1 MQDLTPWLLWW
12 KKATEVMIEKGKGSP
27 MSPQD
32 PKERK
37 IFILSDATGET
48 ALKVVKAALAQFQET
63 SVETVIRPGIARESQ
78 IEEIVE
84 EAKRTGGLI
93 VYTLVVPTLR
103 AFLVQ
108 LARERG
114 LECIDVLGP
123 MLIRLSDWLGQ
134 KPLSR
139 PGLRRELEE
148 DYFRRIMAVEFAI
161 EHDDGKRAEE
171 LDKADLVLVGVSR
184 TTKTPLSIYLA
195 YRGWLVGNV
204 PIVMGIEPPS
214 ILYEIPQWKI
224 VALTVNAER
233 LAMIRSNRIRRFH
246 VGGDYVDLDGIK
258 EELRLAHRIF
268 YQAGWPILDMSY
280 KSVEEAAQEI
290 TELLQARKPR

>member
-1 MQDLTPWLLWW
+1 MAKVSQ
-12 KKATEVMIEKGKGSP
+12 GKP
-27 MSPQD
+27 
-32 PKERK
+32 K

-48 ALKVVKAALAQFQET
+48 AFKVVKAALAQFQNAE
-63 SVETVIRPGIARESQ
+63 VETEIFPGILNAEQ
-78 IEEIVE
+78 VEGILE
-84 EAKRTGGLI
+84 EARHKRGLI
-93 VYTLVVPTLR
+93 VFTLVLPELRSTL
-103 AFLVQ
+103 LQ
-108 LARERG
+108 LAREKG
-114 LECIDVLGP
+114 VECIDLLGP
-123 MLIRLSDWLGQ
+123 ILVRLRDWLGRE
-134 KPLSR
+134 PLSR
-139 PGLRRELEE
+139 PGLRLDLDE

-204 PIVMGIEPPS
+204 PIVMGIDPPS

-233 LAMIRSNRIRRFH
+233 LAMIRSSRIRRFH

-258 EELRLAHRIF
+258 EELRFAHRIF

-290 TELLQARKPR
+290 TEILQARKPR

>member
-1 MQDLTPWLLWW
+1 
-12 KKATEVMIEKGKGSP
+12 

-32 PKERK
+32 QKERK

-48 ALKVVKAALAQFQET
+48 ALKVVKAALAQFQEAN
-63 SVETVIRPGIARESQ
+63 VETVIRPGIARESQ

-290 TELLQARKPR
+290 TELLQARKPK